1 MRVSII
7 YLTANKGA
15 ALDAVA
21 KAMAKAIEGQG
32 HEVELLGNAKG
43 QLQRLTISDYVIIG
57 VEPVG
62 IRGKLPPRVAEILAQ
77 AGSLAAKRSMA
88 FVLKRGPFRNKTLPR
103 LMKAMEA
110 QGMNVNY
117 AEVVSGPAEAAIAA
131 KEAPIERS

>member
-7 YLTANKGA
+7 YLTAGKGA
-15 ALDAVA
+15 ALEAVA

-43 QLQRLTISDYVIIG
+43 QLQRLTNSDYVIIG

-77 AGSLAAKRSMA
+77 SGSLVAKRSMA

-117 AEVVSGPAEAAIAA
+117 AEVVSGPAEATIAA

>member
-7 YLTANKGA
+7 YLGTGNTA
-15 ALDAVA
+15 ALEAAA

-43 QLQRLTISDYVIIG
+43 QLQRLTMSDYVIIG

-62 IRGKLPPRVAEILAQ
+62 IGGKLPPRVAEILAQ
-77 AGSLAAKRSMA
+77 AGNLEAKRSMA

-117 AEVVSGPAEAAIAA
+117 AEVVSGPAEAALAG
-131 KEAPIERS
+131 KEAPIARA